1 MTPKHAVLF
10 DLDGTLVDTLDDL
23 ADAVEATL
31 RDFGAGSA
39 DGTPVHSLN
48 EYRQFVG
55 NGGYKLI
62 ERAMPQ
68 DTNEETLAA
77 AYRLF
82 LEIYSANFCKKSTPY
97 AGVLPLLTELDE
109 RHIPWGI
116 VTNKPEKQA
125 KQVVD
130 TLFSAY
136 AVGCLFGGNVEGR
149 PHKPD
154 ATVTKLALTALDVLP
169 EETVYVGDS
178 DVDVQTAHNA
188 GLICAGAVWGFRGEE
203 ELRRAGAEIL
213 LQTPMDLLRYL

>member
-1 MTPKHAVLF
+1 MTPKKAVLF
-10 DLDGTLVDTLDDL
+10 DLDGTLVNTLEDL

-39 DGTPVHSLN
+39 DGTPVHTLDA
-48 EYRQFVG
+48 YRLFVG

-68 DTNEETLAA
+68 NTDKETLAA
-77 AYRLF
+77 VYKRF
-82 LEIYSANFCKKSTPY
+82 LEIYGANFCNKTVPY
-97 AGVLPLLTELDE
+97 TGVLPLLSELDK
-109 RHIPWGI
+109 RRIPWGI

-136 AVGCLFGGNVEGR
+136 SVGCLYGGNVEGR

-154 ATVTKLALTALDVLP
+154 TAVTNLALNDLHTSP
-169 EETVYVGDS
+169 ENTVYVGDS

-188 GLICAGAVWGFRGEE
+188 GMICAGAVWGFRGEE
-203 ELRRAGAEIL
+203 ELRLAGAEIL

>member
-1 MTPKHAVLF
+1 MTPIKAVLF
-10 DLDGTLVDTLDDL
+10 DLDGTLVDTLEDL

-39 DGTPVHSLN
+39 DGTRVHTLDA
-48 EYRQFVG
+48 YRHFVG

-68 DTNEETLAA
+68 NTDNETLAA
-77 AYRLF
+77 AYKRF
-82 LEIYSANFCKKSTPY
+82 LEIYGANFCNKTAPY
-97 AGVLPLLTELDE
+97 AGVLLLLSELDK
-109 RHIPWGI
+109 RQIPWGI

-125 KQVVD
+125 TQVVEA
-130 TLFSAY
+130 LFSNY
-136 AVGCLFGGNVEGR
+136 IVGCLYGGGVAGR

-154 ATVTKLALTALDVLP
+154 ATVTNMALNDLGVLA
-169 EETVYVGDS
+169 EETIYVGDS

-188 GLICAGAVWGFRGEE
+188 GMICAGAVWGFRGEE
-203 ELRRAGAEIL
+203 ELRFAGAEIL